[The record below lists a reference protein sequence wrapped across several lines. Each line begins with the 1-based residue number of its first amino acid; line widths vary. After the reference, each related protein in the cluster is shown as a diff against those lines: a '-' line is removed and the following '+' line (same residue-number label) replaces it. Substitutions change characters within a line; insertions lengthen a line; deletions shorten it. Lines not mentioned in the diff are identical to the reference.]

1 MRRAPWSCAAEC
13 AALTRRAA
21 QSTCFFF
28 TAFAWLSIIVDWN
41 RLFILLH
48 LRDPPRRLAK
58 LLEMSDE
65 EAASDEASSDE
76 ELVPKSAARDK
87 PRPLLAERGKAP
99 PLVKKSR
106 LERYSERVVRG
117 AFIAGRAAEQ
127 LLVLFIQVSM
137 LAVVARPVA
146 SGMIG
151 AAMPPPPAP
160 PAAR

>member
-1 MRRAPWSCAAEC
+1 MRHAPWSRAADC
-13 AALTRRAA
+13 AALTRSAV

-28 TAFAWLSIIVDWN
+28 TVFAWLSIIADWN

-58 LLEMSDE
+58 LLQMSDE

-76 ELVPKSAARDK
+76 ELMPKSARDK

-117 AFIAGRAAEQ
+117 AFSAGRAAEQ